1 MMTMRPYIKV
11 LLIFAIVALIACG
24 VLVYHVGPRNI
35 IGMLR
40 YDQRR
45 EGTLKVG
52 DKAPDIGV
60 MALDGSGRT
69 SLLSHPAGK
78 PLIFIFGSYT

>member
-1 MMTMRPYIKV
+1 MVTMRPYVKV
-11 LLIFAIVALIACG
+11 LLVLAIVALIACG
-24 VLVYHVGPRNI
+24 VFVYHVGPRNI

-40 YDQRR
+40 YDQRH

-52 DKAPDIGV
+52 DKAPEMGV
-60 MALDGSGRT
+60 MALDGGGRT
-69 SLLSHPAGK
+69 SLLSHLAGR